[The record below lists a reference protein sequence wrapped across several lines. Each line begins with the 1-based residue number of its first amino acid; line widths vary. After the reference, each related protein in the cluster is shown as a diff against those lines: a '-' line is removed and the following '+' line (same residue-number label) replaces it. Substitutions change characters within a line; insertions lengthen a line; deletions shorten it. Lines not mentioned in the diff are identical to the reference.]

1 MESPQ
6 MQRAGKRM
14 GAIEIPIQANMFVWI
29 PMENLLVTRKDHK
42 VMDHRIYA
50 LKIPRLARLSVQA
63 PVEGLQMVKQGCM
76 GTAIKIQIQAN
87 MYAQVRKL
95 WDTSSIWGIEADPA
109 TMSMYNPQ
117 SLTFIFGIFKAGIV
131 FYKYLLELM
140 ARDYVALWKRSLQMP
155 L

>member
-63 PVEGLQMVKQGCM
+63 PVENLQMVKEDHRM
-76 GTAIKIQIQAN
+76 AAIKIPLQA
-87 MYAQVRKL
+87 
-95 WDTSSIWGIEADPA
+95 
-109 TMSMYNPQ
+109 SMH
-117 SLTFIFGIFKAGIV
+117 A
-131 FYKYLLELM
+131 
-140 ARDYVALWKRSLQMP
+140 
-155 L
+155 